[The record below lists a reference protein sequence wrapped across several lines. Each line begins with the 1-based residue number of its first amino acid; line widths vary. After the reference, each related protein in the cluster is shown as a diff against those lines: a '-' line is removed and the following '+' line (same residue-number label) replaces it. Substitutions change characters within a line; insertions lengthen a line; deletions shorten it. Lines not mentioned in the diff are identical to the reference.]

1 MNFEELT
8 KVIHTRKSTYAY
20 DYSDKKI
27 DKKTIESVVTNAL
40 WAPTHLATQPW
51 RFVVLEGKHQLDLSQ
66 FMASYYRELY
76 TEKQFSNERYEA
88 TKTYAKNATLI
99 GIVFTPNKK
108 AKLPEWEELAAISC
122 AVQNMWLSCTTLDLG
137 SYWDS
142 SLATMEYGKEYVNLE
157 KDEQF
162 LGVFFMGHIKEDVP
176 QVRRKRKPL
185 SKKLSWNNKI

>member
-8 KVIHTRKSTYAY
+8 KVIHARKSTYAY
-20 DYSDKKI
+20 DYANKNI
-27 DKKTIESVVTNAL
+27 DKKTIEDIVTNAL
-40 WAPTHLATQPW
+40 WAPTHLVTQPW
-51 RFVVLEGKHQLDLSQ
+51 RFVVLEGKHQEDLSQ

-99 GIVFTPNKK
+99 GVVFTPNKK
-108 AKLPEWEELAAISC
+108 AKLPEWEELAAVSC
-122 AVQNMWLSCTTLDLG
+122 AVQNMWLSATSLGFG

-142 SLATMEYGKEYVNLE
+142 SPATITYGKKHVNLE
-157 KDEQF
+157 KEEQF
-162 LGVFFMGHIKEDVP
+162 LGIFFMGYVKENIP
-176 QVRRKRKPL
+176 HARRKRKPL

>member
-20 DYSDKKI
+20 DYANKKI
-27 DKKTIESVVTNAL
+27 EKETIEAIVTNAL
-40 WAPTHLATQPW
+40 WAPTHLVTQPW
-51 RFVVLEGKHQLDLSQ
+51 RFVVLEGKHQLDLSE

-108 AKLPEWEELAAISC
+108 AKLSEWEELAAVSC
-122 AVQNMWLSCTTLDLG
+122 AVQNMWLSCTSLGLG

-142 SLATMEYGKEYVNLE
+142 SPATLEYGKEYVNLE

-162 LGVFFMGHIKEDVP
+162 LGIFFMGYKKEDAP
-176 QVRRKRKPL
+176 EPRRKRKPL
-185 SKKLSWNNKI
+185 SKKLSWNKKQ